1 MLTKYPSNVKSN
13 AFMKDEKSVT
23 NAILATQKSEK
34 EAITSERVRTV
45 AKLEGRS
52 PNNSNKVVLYED
64 KKEPSISKENRSSKE
79 SGNGSSFCSS
89 LDDKDDFEPCVSGSP
104 DASRISPRVSQ
115 LLDDLDDTMIKI
127 TNDKDKYLGIISEED
142 EIKSQFSDSNNL
154 VYIINDSEKFHKNK
168 IRKSDTDS
176 TSFTSSIVEAESN
189 TQSNDTESST
199 SNEPDSPLAI
209 PNSKESDKRKNSFRR
224 KNSGR
229 SILSVLSSSSIRSS
243 TYSLKNFSRG
253 SFSDPEEELRG
264 SSSGSPSKADRVLGR
279 AGLGSLSL
287 RKRRSKST
295 ISISDSRSISPLSP
309 EYDRPGSPDDGEKPS
324 KVGKILGLTASEE
337 KILLEKPPTGKI
349 KKTRGLSASHADEK
363 YLYRNKEKS
372 GSLGLNN
379 SFGSMNNS
387 INNGNNTK
395 LNKILG
401 ISSNNFDE
409 RSLIDRT
416 SKVGKILGWDEDNHV
431 KRTPSM
437 YMDKVVFGSR
447 SAVDSS
453 VTVASIRNNLIYTSY
468 LAKHQSSNFLSKA
481 WKKRYFVLAKNTLYC
496 FKSHESGSSLI
507 ESFEIT
513 ATTVV
518 CVSEAFAGKP
528 WVLEVSKGAK
538 PWYLQ
543 SDTLDEMK
551 KWMKELKGTVAKCK
565 CNSQESTVV
574 SSSPPKMI
582 IEEEDLMTA
591 KMPKTASPELIITDP
606 PDNINEDENFSL
618 SPPPRPSMMTSLP
631 PPPRPKSAPTDS
643 CPPSPTLIPVPCI
656 SSSEFEMKL
665 QRRPSSPVETLSP
678 PRTRYG
684 QNTSMTVVGESSHVS
699 KRDETQKSS
708 HSKERM
714 NSINSGLSIYTDV
727 QSYKSQSSPVNNY
740 NYRNSPTSRTSEKR
754 NSNRQS
760 IPILMPSSVI
770 ALSQN
775 SSNAFI
781 KSITPLP
788 LPPPPPNRSP
798 PRPPPRQKIAPTT
811 ISKNHKPLRL
821 AVIPDPRISRLS
833 PPPNPPNIPLPP
845 VPPPRPPMT
854 IPRRQNIRP
863 PIPPP
868 PPPPPPR
875 VRRPSNDGYNNEG
888 SNISTMTQVKIMNI
902 PNVPPS
908 YPKSTMRSKPQ
919 YLKHT
924 SFQTLPFV
932 AVPLTPPTSPP
943 NMPLPPIPTVSIP
956 TASIPTASIPTAS
969 IPISSIL
976 PTLNSS
982 NSSTSSTSSTS
993 TVRNDGPI
1001 INNIILENVIE
1012 FSDDENLDPDYAEEL
1027 EASRRRSQKTE
1038 GSVSS
1043 SDTTFFSIKS
1053 NNSNEDETPQ
1063 LSASGLTFVMVE
1075 ETLGDGELVLDLQYV
1090 QNTKEKMNDN
1100 EKKSISTESK
1110 VNGNY
1115 IPSDVS
1121 SNIS

>member
-1 MLTKYPSNVKSN
+1 MLTKYPSSIRSNVFK
-13 AFMKDEKSVT
+13 KDEKNVT
-23 NAILATQKSEK
+23 NTLTTTQRSEK

-45 AKLEGRS
+45 AKLEGRG
-52 PNNSNKVVLYED
+52 PNNINKVDSHVLCED
-64 KKEPSISKENRSSKE
+64 KKESSVSKENRSSKE
-79 SGNGSSFCSS
+79 SGKGSSVCSS
-89 LDDKDDFEPCVSGSP
+89 LDDKDDFELCVSGSP

-127 TNDKDKYLGIISEED
+127 TNDKDKFLGIISEED
-142 EIKSQFSDSNNL
+142 EIKSHSNSNYNL
-154 VYIINDSEKFHKNK
+154 GYIINDSEKFHKNK

-176 TSFTSSIVEAESN
+176 NSFTSSIVETESN
-189 TQSNDTESST
+189 TQFNDTESST
-199 SNEPDSPLAI
+199 SNEPDSPLTI
-209 PNSKESDKRKNSFRR
+209 PNCKEFEKGKNSFRR

-253 SFSDPEEELRG
+253 SLSDPEEEFR
-264 SSSGSPSKADRVLGR
+264 SSSPGSLSKADRVLGR
-279 AGLGSLSL
+279 TGIGSLSL

-295 ISISDSRSISPLSP
+295 ISMLNPESRSISPLSP

-349 KKTRGLSASHADEK
+349 KKNRGLSASHADEK
-363 YLYRNKEKS
+363 YLYRNKERNGGL
-372 GSLGLNN
+372 GSNN
-379 SFGSMNNS
+379 SFGV
-387 INNGNNTK
+387 
-395 LNKILG
+395 
-401 ISSNNFDE
+401 
-409 RSLIDRT
+409 DRT

-437 YMDKVVFGSR
+437 YMDKVGFGSR
-447 SAVDSS
+447 STVDSS

-518 CVSEAFAGKP
+518 CVSEAFTGKP

-538 PWYLQ
+538 PWFLQ

-565 CNSQESTVV
+565 YNSQESTEV
-574 SSSPPKMI
+574 SS
-582 IEEEDLMTA
+582 T
-591 KMPKTASPELIITDP
+591 SPELFIMDP
-606 PDNINEDENFSL
+606 PDNINEDDKFSL

-631 PPPRPKSAPTDS
+631 PPPRTKSSPTDS
-643 CPPSPTLIPVPCI
+643 GPPSPTLIPIPEVEKHSGPI
-656 SSSEFEMKL
+656 KMKL

-684 QNTSMTVVGESSHVS
+684 QNMSMIIDGESNYVS
-699 KRDETQKSS
+699 KRDETQKLS

-727 QSYKSQSSPVNNY
+727 QSYKSQPSPANS
-740 NYRNSPTSRTSEKR
+740 YRNSPTKRTSDKR
-754 NSNRQS
+754 ISNRQS

-770 ALSQN
+770 ALQ
-775 SSNAFI
+775 
-781 KSITPLP
+781 KTMPLP
-788 LPPPPPNRSP
+788 T
-798 PRPPPRQKIAPTT
+798 TT
-811 ISKNHKPLRL
+811 ISKNQKPLRL
-821 AVIPDPRISRLS
+821 SVIPDPRISRLS

-845 VPPPRPPMT
+845 VPPPRPPMI

-863 PIPPP
+863 PIPPI
-868 PPPPPPR
+868 PPPR
-875 VRRPSNDGYNNEG
+875 IRRPSNDGYNNEG
-888 SNISTMTQVKIMNI
+888 SNVSTMTQVKIMNI
-902 PNVPPS
+902 QNVPSQIPS
-908 YPKSTMRSKPQ
+908 SYARSTIRSKTQNMVYP
-919 YLKHT
+919 KHT

-932 AVPLTPPTSPP
+932 AVPLTPPTK
-943 NMPLPPIPTVSIP
+943 N
-956 TASIPTASIPTAS
+956 A
-969 IPISSIL
+969 
-976 PTLNSS
+976 
-982 NSSTSSTSSTS
+982 
-993 TVRNDGPI
+993 
-1001 INNIILENVIE
+1001 IE
-1012 FSDDENLDPDYAEEL
+1012 FPDDDDLDPDYADEL

-1043 SDTTFFSIKS
+1043 SDTTFFSITSDIS
-1053 NNSNEDETPQ
+1053 NDLEDEIPQ

-1075 ETLGDGELVLDLQYV
+1075 ETLGDGELILDIQCV
-1090 QNTKEKMNDN
+1090 KNTKEKMNDN

-1110 VNGNY
+1110 VNGDY
-1115 IPSDVS
+1115 IPNVVN